1 MGYSVGQIVY
11 LLSRKNS
18 RIFPSLI
25 TEQVS
30 RRTLESE
37 EVSYVVKLPDKK
49 MSCVSLDNLDVDV
62 FTSLD
67 ELKEKLISDALETVN
82 SMVLSANEMK
92 KNIFGDDA
100 PDVDLSQTPG
110 SDEYSEKISVDL
122 GDGTKA
128 SFNIEGLT

>member
-11 LLSRKNS
+11 LLSRNNS

>member
-1 MGYSVGQIVY
+1 M
-11 LLSRKNS
+11 
-18 RIFPSLI
+18 
-25 TEQVS
+25 S